1 MDREIFRVMSVSA
14 INLIN
19 LSAGVRGE
27 GGGGGDRGFSKVL
40 KLTHSIMEQKEMLF
54 CTVLEPSRVKISRQ
68 KSNTNF
74 YWEDSTTLNCKMNL
88 SEKAA

>member
-27 GGGGGDRGFSKVL
+27 GGGRDRGFSKVL
-40 KLTHSIMEQKEMLF
+40 KLTHSIMEQKEMHF

-74 YWEDSTTLNCKMNL
+74 YWEDSTTPNCKMNL